1 MAMATATMAMA
12 MAMATPTPTPTL
24 PALPSEPHYFPLCL
38 SRVFTRRVAVAVVAV
53 VVGVPK

>member
-1 MAMATATMAMA
+1 MAMATMAMA
-12 MAMATPTPTPTL
+12 MAMATPTL

-38 SRVFTRRVAVAVVAV
+38 SRVFTRRVAVAVV